1 MWWGDGGNSATP
13 LWPSLIMMEVLLK
26 RQTSKEKLPRNL
38 IVILQWRGWYWPG
51 SLSLPPVPHSCS
63 PGSVGSSPWPGLFP
77 RRPHAHNRQLA
88 SPFASTPA
96 LLIYLLSLLRPSYKP
111 NNSTFGSVQQA
122 SELLNFLYIPTAPG
136 ENKHCPGSV
145 FMTGSGF
152 GELYPPHHCA
162 HMQQEK
168 TKGLA
173 QSLSAH
179 GRHFKPSC
187 KRKKNMLCM

>member
-1 MWWGDGGNSATP
+1 
-13 LWPSLIMMEVLLK
+13 MMEVLLK

-38 IVILQWRGWYWPG
+38 IVILQLLLMRVVLAWEPFTA
-51 SLSLPPVPHSCS
+51 SCS
-63 PGSVGSSPWPGLFP
+63 SLLFSWLMGSSPWPGLFP

-187 KRKKNMLCM
+187 KGKKTCCACKRRKSLIGNTIVS